1 MLRRPPRATR
11 TDTRF
16 PYTTLFRSGRS
27 RALSRFDMSRDRG
40 QAGVVAGYAARQ
52 VAPVTVNRAQLG
64 RSAPSHAAMRRAEAR
79 RRRRDVFL
87 TLLGAVGVPFLLAF
101 AMGGAVWMLHLV
113 IDAAFVGYVGLI
125 VKMHQSD
132 TDREMRVR
140 SHI

>member
-27 RALSRFDMSRDRG
+27 RALSRFDMGRDRG

-64 RSAPSHAAMRRAEAR
+64 RSAPSHAAMRRAAAR
-79 RRRRDVFL
+79 RRRRDVFPP
-87 TLLGAVGVPFLLAF
+87 LLVAVRVPFHLA
-101 AMGGAVWMLHLV
+101 AAIGGAVWTLHLLAV
-113 IDAAFVGYVGLI
+113 PAFVRAAYPPD
-125 VKMHQSD
+125 H
-132 TDREMRVR
+132 R
-140 SHI
+140 